1 MKKIIIIIFSI
12 VSTNVWAQKETIEI
26 LTSAPCIDMTCCK
39 DIIEEEMQFTKG
51 VTAVELDTESKILT
65 VTFKTKKTNAAK
77 LRKVISSIGYNADD
91 VKADK
96 KAHDKLPLCC
106 QHLDF
111 KEGSNN

>member
-1 MKKIIIIIFSI
+1 MIILFS
-12 VSTNVWAQKETIEI
+12 VLTVNAWAQKETVSI
-26 LTSAPCIDMTCCK
+26 LTSAACYEGPCCK
-39 DIIEEEMQFTKG
+39 DRIEEEMQFTKG

-65 VTFKTKKTNAAK
+65 VTFKTKKTNPAK
-77 LRKVISSIGYNADD
+77 LRKAISSIGYNADD

-96 KAHDKLPLCC
+96 QAHDKLPLCC